1 MQSIKQQTFC
11 GRNFTDED
19 ISLVRDIVGACGG
32 ISRRELAH
40 TVCELL
46 EWKRPSGRLK
56 ARECIDFLELLDTEG
71 VLKLPE
77 KKKQKPRESNK
88 IVPETPYRPPSV
100 LSGSAEEFV
109 PLEVQCVRDREQ
121 RDLFKELL
129 GKHHYLGYAMPFGAR
144 LQYLVYVNRPHREV
158 VGCVQFSSPAWRMRA
173 RDEWIGWT
181 EERRKVAL
189 QHVVNNSRFLVLV
202 PIKNLAS
209 MMLACTLRELK
220 GDWKRQ
226 YGLEPLLMETLVDRQ
241 RFHGG
246 CYRASNW
253 IELGE
258 TTGRG
263 RMDKT
268 NTPSK
273 ALAKTIFVY
282 PLVKN
287 AVHLLKEGDLSA

>member
-1 MQSIKQQTFC
+1 MQNIKQQRFC
-11 GRNFTDED
+11 GREFTNKE
-19 ISLVRDIVGACGG
+19 ISLIQAIIGTCGG
-32 ISRRELAH
+32 ISRYELAH

-46 EWKRPSGRLK
+46 EWKRPNGRLK
-56 ARECIDFLELLDTEG
+56 ARECIDFLEILDAG
-71 VLKLPE
+71 GSLKLPE
-77 KKKQKPRESNK
+77 KKKSQRKSKK
-88 IVPETPYRPPSV
+88 IIPEQYCRQPSV
-100 LSGSAEEFV
+100 LRGSVEDFV
-109 PLEVQCVRDREQ
+109 PLEVQRVENQEQ
-121 RDLFKELL
+121 RNLFKMLL

-144 LQYLVYVNRPHREV
+144 LQYLVYVSKPHLEV

-181 EERRKVAL
+181 EERRKLAL
-189 QHVVNNSRFLVLV
+189 QQIVNNSRFLVLA

-209 MMLACTLRELK
+209 VMLSCTLRELK
-220 GDWKRQ
+220 KDWEQQ
-226 YGLEPLLMETLVDRQ
+226 YGLEPLLVETLVDHQ

-253 IELGE
+253 IKLGE

-263 RMDKT
+263 RSDKT
-268 NTPSK
+268 NRPNK

-287 AVHLLKEGDLSA
+287 AIHLLKKGRI